1 MRLARNPDFLA
12 ATAELD
18 RLGLPWRVLHGGKHP
33 YLLIAG
39 RAKFTLAS
47 SPRPGMRK
55 HNAVLGLRRTLR
67 RFALIED

>member
-1 MRLARNPDFLA
+1 MRLARNPDFAA

-18 RLGLPWRVLHGGKHP
+18 RLGLPWRVEHGGKHP

-39 RAKFTLAS
+39 KAKFTLAS
-47 SPRPGMRK
+47 SPRPWMRK
-55 HNAVLGLRRTLR
+55 GNVPANLRRTLR